1 MKRYFLFAALLAVI
15 VSCEDDDSDFSDVIS
30 ELEAKNAYKEIA
42 FDTTPLVEDEEE
54 YASDDTDYEENSTFS
69 RAVYITYEGSSVSV
83 EGSYSKVTVT
93 ADGAHV
99 TVSSTRSGVEY
110 VLSGYSDDGS
120 FKIYSE
126 NKIKVTLDGLTLTN
140 PSGAAVNNQCGKSMY
155 VVLADSTENTLTDG
169 TSYTM
174 TAGEDMKGTLF
185 SEGQII
191 FSGAGTL
198 NVYGNYKNGIVSD
211 DYIVFR
217 PGNVI
222 NITNVAG
229 NGIKSNDGISVRGG
243 VLNISA
249 TADGAKGINCES
261 NIDIS
266 GGRTTIITSGGTRIA
281 DGDTTGV
288 AGVKSDM
295 QMLMSGGELNIQ
307 SSGEGAK
314 GINCNTDMT
323 YTGGELNI
331 VTLGQKVYSAPKGIK
346 VDGLLDISG
355 GYIYAFSYYS
365 DPVDADGG
373 MTVADGYIVRNEE
386 SYLFEIEY

>member
-54 YASDDTDYEENSTFS
+54 YASDDTDYEENSAFS

-174 TAGEDMKGTLF
+174 TAGEDMKGTFF

-229 NGIKSNDGISVRGG
+229 NGVKANDGISVRGG

-373 MTVADGYIVRNEE
+373 MTVADGYTVRNEE